1 MSTGAGASDL
11 LHAEDPGL
19 DAMVRGETAVAAR
32 SPLQL
37 FWRRF
42 RRDKVA
48 MVALAFIVLLIL
60 VAIFAARSPSC
71 SARPRRTFSR
81 RAALDDFGLPEG
93 PSSEHFFG
101 VDPIGRDVFSRVLY
115 GAQVSLTVAFIGTGL
130 SVILGVILG
139 VVAGFYRGWSDTL
152 IARSLDVM
160 LAFPVLL
167 LGLGLATAC
176 SGENG
181 CAGGLI
187 QPGLSVVIFIIVIA
201 NTPYVARIIRG
212 QVLSLREKEFVEASR
227 SLGASNSRIM
237 FRDIVPNLVAPII
250 VYATLFIPANILL
263 EAALSFLGV
272 GVQPPRASW
281 GAMLSDAVSI
291 FDMRLVVHVLPGDG
305 AAADRA
311 GLQPRRRRPAGRA
324 QPQGH
329 EVLVTQAFSSSESG
343 SSSEQLMKGRYMR
356 RSFQWTLILGVLL
369 ALTLGVAACGGDDK
383 TAGSG
388 EQNTDSGTP
397 AEGKKGGKLTV
408 LWTDDVDNIDP
419 GITYYQMGFA
429 VNEATHRPLYGYEAD
444 DARQR
449 RSGPRRVRP
458 GDLGGRQDRHGQDQG
473 RASSSRP
480 RSIARSR
487 RRTSSTRSSAASSTP

>member
-11 LHAEDPGL
+11 LHAEDAGL
-19 DAMVRGETAVAAR
+19 DAMFRGEEQVAAR

-48 MVALAFIVLLIL
+48 MTALVFIAILIL
-60 VAIFAARSPSC
+60 VAVFASPITKLIGAPAPNVQQTS
-71 SARPRRTFSR
+71 
-81 RAALDDFGLPEG
+81 ALDDFGLPEG
-93 PSSEHFFG
+93 PSSAHLFG

-139 VVAGFYRGWSDTL
+139 VVAGFYRGWVDTG

-187 QPGLSVVIFIIVIA
+187 QPGLSVVIFIIVLA

-281 GAMLSDAVSI
+281 GDMLSDAVSI
-291 FDMRLVVHVLPGDG
+291 FDVAWWFMFFPGM
-305 AAADRA
+305 A
-311 GLQPRRRRPAGRA
+311 
-324 QPQGH
+324 
-329 EVLVTQAFSSSESG
+329 
-343 SSSEQLMKGRYMR
+343 
-356 RSFQWTLILGVLL
+356 LL
-369 ALTLGVAACGGDDK
+369 
-383 TAGSG
+383 
-388 EQNTDSGTP
+388 
-397 AEGKKGGKLTV
+397 LTV
-408 LWTDDVDNIDP
+408 LAFNLVGD
-419 GITYYQMGFA
+419 GLQ
-429 VNEATHRPLYGYEAD
+429 
-444 DARQR
+444 DALNPK
-449 RSGPRRVRP
+449 GTK
-458 GDLGGRQDRHGQDQG
+458 
-473 RASSSRP
+473 SS
-480 RSIARSR
+480 
-487 RRTSSTRSSAASSTP
+487 